1 MNGKKKI
8 VAIIPIKQNSQ
19 RVKNKNFKKVNNI
32 PLYELTLKKLKK
44 CNFDE
49 VYVDTDSDEIK
60 KYCVKNKI
68 NIIHRLK
75 SLSKNTA
82 NGNDLLNYHAKI
94 IDADYYFQLFITAPL
109 IKISSI
115 NNCISI
121 LKKSKKHDSIL
132 TVQSLYTWFWFKKK
146 PVNYNP
152 KILPRSQDAQPVIV
166 ETTALYGI
174 KKSSLKKRRCRIGLN
189 PFFYELSEKECIDLD
204 NKKDFDYLNYITK

>member
-1 MNGKKKI
+1 MSGKKKI

-94 IDADYYFQLFITAPL
+94 IDADFYFQLFITAPL

-152 KILPRSQDAQPVIV
+152 KILPRSQDAQPIIV

-174 KKSSLKKRRCRIGLN
+174 KKNSLKKRRCRIGLN